1 MDPDEVPAPDEM
13 PDDEHH
19 NGFGGFGGFG
29 GQWDDNSDAND
40 ALPEARVLRD
50 EIASAMWDDYV
61 DVLNDRDQE
70 KLSSLDEDDLYSVS

>member
-29 GQWDDNSDAND
+29 GQ
-40 ALPEARVLRD
+40 
-50 EIASAMWDDYV
+50 
-61 DVLNDRDQE
+61 
-70 KLSSLDEDDLYSVS
+70 